1 MRVESHINVMSDDV
15 LNDVLNDVV
24 NDRMNDVMSVVND
37 DAVEAADSSSR

>member
-1 MRVESHINVMSDDV
+1 MESHINVMSDDV